1 MAGLLLAL
9 RSLVAI
15 SLALL
20 LEPQVHDRVGRSPDD
35 LDEMEVLLDEA
46 VEVRL
51 LSACEEL
58 SDSPD
63 RRRTRR
69 TESRMAMAA
78 GCGGRLGDG
87 EYWRKK
93 MAKEVGD
100 V

>member
-1 MAGLLLAL
+1 MGLLRDL
-9 RSLVAI
+9 RSLAAA

-35 LDEMEVLLDEA
+35 FDDMEVLLDEA

-58 SDSPD
+58 SDSSD

-69 TESRMAMAA
+69 TDSRMAMAA
-78 GCGGRLGDG
+78 GCCGRLGDEEVMEKEDG
-87 EYWRKK
+87 ER
-93 MAKEVGD
+93 GG
-100 V
+100 